1 MTAVRPAVTVNHF
14 KVKGVEEV
22 NCLVVK
28 QPAYK
33 SRKATAAIGI
43 PLQERACKGI
53 TDVNNICA
61 G

>member
-1 MTAVRPAVTVNHF
+1 MRPAVTVNHF
-14 KVKGVEEV
+14 KVKGVEEI
-22 NCLVVK
+22 NCFVVK
-28 QPAYK
+28 LHAYK

-43 PLQERACKGI
+43 PLQERSCKGI